1 MELDIP
7 RIIAAYNG
15 MKNGDFMSRYDPDT
29 ADPSLDPRRC
39 VGCGA
44 CASICPQSIQI
55 PEILAEFADM
65 LTKRPPFPPR
75 R

>member
-29 ADPSLDPRRC
+29 AGEALDPRRC

-44 CASICPQSIQI
+44 CSAICPQGIQI
-55 PEILAEFADM
+55 PAVMAEFTEM
-65 LTKRPPFPPR
+65 LKPPR

>member
-15 MKNGDFMSRYDPDT
+15 LKNGDFMSRYNPD
-29 ADPSLDPRRC
+29 AAGDAMDPRRC
-39 VGCGA
+39 VGCGS
-44 CASICPQSIQI
+44 CAAICPQGISIPAI
-55 PEILAEFADM
+55 MAEFSEM
-65 LTKRPPFPPR
+65 LKPPR

>member
-15 MKNGDFMSRYDPDT
+15 VKNGDFMSRYDPDT
-29 ADPSLDPRRC
+29 AGEAMDPRRC

-44 CASICPQSIQI
+44 CAAICPQGISI
-55 PEILAEFADM
+55 PAVMAEFSEM
-65 LTKRPPFPPR
+65 LKPPR